1 PNATEIAIAELLQAV
16 LAHFDPSKTVLWS
29 DEHKAYPRAIRRIGA
44 ASIPHKTVSSK
55 AIRDAKNP
63 LFPINLADMLIRHTQ
78 SNQKRETIAF
88 SKRRQGG
95 LDRAW
100 LWAAERNYVLPRRI
114 KRGDPPPAVQLG
126 LVDRALRHEDVFSRR
141 IFDFEVEI
149 PEVWRRHIRRDVV
162 TRVFSRNRR
171 YRLKYGA

>member
-1 PNATEIAIAELLQAV
+1 
-16 LAHFDPSKTVLWS
+16 
-29 DEHKAYPRAIRRIGA
+29 
-44 ASIPHKTVSSK
+44 
-55 AIRDAKNP
+55 
-63 LFPINLADMLIRHTQ
+63 MLIRHTQ

-100 LWAAERNYVLPRRI
+100 LWATERNYVLPRRI

-126 LVDRALRHEDVFSRR
+126 LVDRALRHEEVFSRR

-171 YRLKYGA
+171 YRLKYGS